1 MPRLLESFFCRG
13 IPIAMTSLRLP
24 CLLLASVFTVS
35 AFGQT
40 AAPTTD
46 AAVAKPS
53 CTKPGDYPGNL
64 ASDTQRRTWQKEYTA
79 YQECMKKF
87 IAEQKALV
95 EPYLKAYNAA
105 IDEYNENIKVYNE
118 QIEKARAAK

>member
-1 MPRLLESFFCRG
+1 
-13 IPIAMTSLRLP
+13 MTSLRLP
-24 CLLLASVFTVS
+24 CLLLASVFAVS

-53 CTKPGDYPGNL
+53 CAKPGDYPGNL

-79 YQECMKKF
+79 YQDCMKKF